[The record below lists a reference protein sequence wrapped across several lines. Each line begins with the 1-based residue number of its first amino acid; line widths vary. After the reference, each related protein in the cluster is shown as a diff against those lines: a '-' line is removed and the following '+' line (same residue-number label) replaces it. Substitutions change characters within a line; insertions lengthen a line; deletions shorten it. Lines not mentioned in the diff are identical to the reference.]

1 MERFEFDPCK
11 IWMSDC
17 GRGPIADI
25 TTFTSPSGAA
35 VDEISLKPS
44 SITCEAIDDKIK
56 DAIKEYDKERIFTD
70 EILAD
75 LLADKINEKC
85 KEEVEKEK
93 ARIISLKKA
102 RIDDFI
108 TSIKRVIFSGNRTI
122 VIWADGTKTT
132 ITCGKDDVFD
142 REKAV
147 ALCIVKHMFGDI
159 SYYNEIFKSLDLEDK
174 TKTVTIPDAEN
185 PKKKNK
191 RASSFLNFLFRGI

>member
-11 IWMSDC
+11 IWMSN
-17 GRGPIADI
+17 
-25 TTFTSPSGAA
+25 
-35 VDEISLKPS
+35 VDSVKVDSVSLTPS
-44 SITCEAIDDKIK
+44 SISCDAIDDKIK
-56 DAIKEYDKERIFTD
+56 DAIKEYDKERIFSD
-70 EILAD
+70 EILAT
-75 LLADKINEKC
+75 LLADKVDEKC

-102 RIDDFI
+102 KVDDFI

-122 VIWADGTKTT
+122 IIWADGAKTI

-174 TKTVTIPDAEN
+174 TKTVAVPDAEN

>member
-1 MERFEFDPCK
+1 MERFEFDPYK
-11 IWMSDC
+11 IWMT
-17 GRGPIADI
+17 GDI
-25 TTFTSPSGAA
+25 GKSVT
-35 VDEISLKPS
+35 VDSVSLTPS
-44 SITCEAIDDKIK
+44 SITCDAIDGKIK
-56 DAIKEYDKERIFTD
+56 DAIKDYDKERIFSD
-70 EILAD
+70 EILAT
-75 LLADKINEKC
+75 LLADKVDEKC
-85 KEEVEKEK
+85 KEEIEKEK
-93 ARIISLKKA
+93 ARTIAFKKA
-102 RIDDFI
+102 KVDDFI

-174 TKTVTIPDAEN
+174 TKTVAIPDAKN
-185 PKKKNK
+185 SKKKNK